1 MEVLQQESV
10 IRTRTLPVI
19 DLEFL
24 KAPKTADSNS
34 NDDVKTKEPKEL
46 KKYLTASNPQ
56 VLPGHTGFLTFAT
69 LPPNIPKAW
78 MDAQLFNKWTVF
90 YFYLTLVLLF
100 VVVRVEF
107 VEELSL
113 HVSDTAT
120 VIATML

>member
-10 IRTRTLPVI
+10 IKTRTLPVI

-24 KAPKTADSNS
+24 KAPKTAEANS

-78 MDAQLFNKWTVF
+78 MDQLFNKLTVF
-90 YFYLTLVLLF
+90 DFYLPLALLF
-100 VVVRVEF
+100 IVEGVI
-107 VEELSL
+107 VEQLAF
-113 HVSDTAT
+113 HVPNTAT
-120 VIATML
+120 VIATLL

>member
-10 IRTRTLPVI
+10 IKTRTLPVI

-24 KAPKTADSNS
+24 KAPKTAEANS

-78 MDAQLFNKWTVF
+78 MDQFINKLTVF
-90 YFYLTLVLLF
+90 DFYLPLALLF
-100 VVVRVEF
+100 IVEGVIIEQLAF
-107 VEELSL
+107 
-113 HVSDTAT
+113 HVPNTAT
-120 VIATML
+120 VIATLL

>member
-78 MDAQLFNKWTVF
+78 MKDQLLING
-90 YFYLTLVLLF
+90 LF
-100 VVVRVEF
+100 STF
-107 VEELSL
+107 IWLSYCY
-113 HVSDTAT
+113 S
-120 VIATML
+120 

>member
-78 MDAQLFNKWTVF
+78 MKDELFNKWTVF

-100 VVVRVEF
+100 VDVRVEI
-107 VEELSL
+107 VEELSF
-113 HVSDTAT
+113 HVPDTAT